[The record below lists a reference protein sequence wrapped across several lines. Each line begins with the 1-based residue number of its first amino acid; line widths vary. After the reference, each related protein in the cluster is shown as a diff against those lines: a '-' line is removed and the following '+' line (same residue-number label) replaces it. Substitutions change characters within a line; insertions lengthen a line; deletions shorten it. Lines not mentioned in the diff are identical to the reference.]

1 MEEKNGRG
9 GEGTNEHIFS
19 TRTLKKNKKKK
30 PHLKYSYGQNS
41 KEMVM
46 PESHSAVNSH
56 VTAAPAVCQT
66 VHPQAA

>member
-1 MEEKNGRG
+1 MN
-9 GEGTNEHIFS
+9 TSSQQDLF
-19 TRTLKKNKKKK
+19 KKK

-41 KEMVM
+41 KEMVL

-66 VHPQAA
+66 VHPHAA

>member
-19 TRTLKKNKKKK
+19 TRT
-30 PHLKYSYGQNS
+30 LKYSYGQNS

>member
-1 MEEKNGRG
+1 MEGKTEG
-9 GEGTNEHIFS
+9 GEKAQMNTSSQQE
-19 TRTLKKNKKKK
+19 LKKKK
-30 PHLKYSYGQNS
+30 THLKYSYGQNS

>member
-1 MEEKNGRG
+1 MEGKNGRG

-19 TRTLKKNKKKK
+19 TRTLKKKKKK
-30 PHLKYSYGQNS
+30 THLKYSYGQNS

-56 VTAAPAVCQT
+56 VTAAPAVCHT